1 MKKYLFAAAA
11 LLFSVSVSAQ
21 DAELLTVTPE
31 EDNMTVSIAG
41 FDIKLGPSAG
51 SGSSRR
57 GLYTEARGFSP
68 VNIGLT
74 TFMGEDETPEIRIPR
89 SWYMSAD
96 IASFGI
102 HGRAKFSPFF
112 DTGIRLSHYN
122 YRLDDGR
129 AFTITDNGVP
139 AFIDGTVYDK
149 SKFKL
154 TYLGVPVTLGMRLG
168 HDFKISATASFDIL
182 VDARNKVKAPKIK
195 TQLYD
200 LNPYRTSVELA
211 IHGNDC
217 GIFVN
222 YGLTSMFKESS
233 GMDTHTLS
241 IGIRLLD

>member
-1 MKKYLFAAAA
+1 MKKYLTAAAA
-11 LLFSVSVSAQ
+11 LLLSFSVFAQ
-21 DAELLTVTPE
+21 DAELLTVTPQ

-41 FDIKLGPSAG
+41 FDIKLGPSDG
-51 SGSSRR
+51 SGGSRH
-57 GLYTEARGFSP
+57 GIYTEARGFSP

-74 TFMGEDETPEIRIPR
+74 TFMGEGETPDIRIPR
-89 SWYMSAD
+89 SWYLSTD

-102 HGRAKFSPFF
+102 HGRARFSPFF
-112 DTGIRLSHYN
+112 DTGIRLSHFN

-129 AFTITDNGVP
+129 EFTIMDSGVP

-168 HDFKISATASFDIL
+168 HELKISATASFDIL
-182 VDARNKVKAPKIK
+182 VDARNKVKVPKIK

-211 IHGNDC
+211 VHGNDC

-233 GMDTHTLS
+233 GLDSHTFS